1 MSVRMIVICRTCLSW
16 ISKKH
21 EIKPQRAAQA
31 NAKSVKTYLI
41 VLLIGSIGLNSNGK
55 GLQLIYK
62 SLLALLLLL
71 RASFAGL

>member
-1 MSVRMIVICRTCLSW
+1 MPRS
-16 ISKKH
+16 
-21 EIKPQRAAQA
+21 AAQA
-31 NAKSVKTYLI
+31 YAERVETYLI
-41 VLLIGSIGLNSNGK
+41 VLLIGSIGLNSNGE